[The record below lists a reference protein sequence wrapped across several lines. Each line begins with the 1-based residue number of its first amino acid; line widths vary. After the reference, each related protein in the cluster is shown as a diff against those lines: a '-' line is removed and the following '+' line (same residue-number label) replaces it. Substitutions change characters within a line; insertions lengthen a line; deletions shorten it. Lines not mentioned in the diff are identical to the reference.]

1 MRASAA
7 DRVFRIAMAL
17 APPSAGACCTGS
29 VILTAKLI
37 TGHGAVAS
45 GGNRGQDD
53 PGAAGVLDL
62 DPVRR
67 RAPALRGVQ
76 RVGPRQAAMPG
87 YAAAE
92 SAAPAQ
98 AVRAQED
105 ANARSVRLPVPA
117 SR

>member
-1 MRASAA
+1 
-7 DRVFRIAMAL
+7 MAL
-17 APPSAGACCTGS
+17 ARPSAGACRTGS

>member
-1 MRASAA
+1 MRASAYYAA

-17 APPSAGACCTGS
+17 APPSAGACRTGS

-45 GGNRGQDD
+45 GNRGQDD

-98 AVRAQED
+98 AVVD
-105 ANARSVRLPVPA
+105 GRLDCSGLAGALVG
-117 SR
+117 